1 MIIYLIGYM
10 GAGKTTFG
18 KQIARK
24 LGMTFV
30 DSDNYIVDKFHSSI
44 NEIFE
49 IHGEKKFRKME
60 REALEEI
67 SLQENAVVAT
77 GGGLPCFGDN
87 IDYMKKHGI
96 CIYLKVDEN
105 TLANRLDAIKH
116 SRPLLKDKSREELAA
131 TIHEML
137 EKRALYYEQAD
148 IIVDATDMYNAADL
162 IIMAVEGFA
171 SKPR

>member
-18 KQIARK
+18 KQVAKK
-24 LGMTFV
+24 LGLRFIDT
-30 DSDNYIVDKFHSSI
+30 DDYIVDRNKTSI
-44 NEIFE
+44 NDIFKR
-49 IHGEKKFRKME
+49 HGEYGFRMIE
-60 REALEEI
+60 RAALKEI
-67 SLQENAVVAT
+67 SNGDDLVVAT
-77 GGGLPCFGDN
+77 GGGLPCFYDN
-87 IDYMKKHGI
+87 MAYMKKHGI
-96 CIYLKVDEN
+96 CVYLKVDEN
-105 TLANRLDAIKH
+105 ELADRLDSIKA

>member
-30 DSDNYIVDKFHSSI
+30 DSDDYIIDKFHSSI
-44 NEIFE
+44 NDIFK
-49 IHGEKKFRKME
+49 IHGEKEFRKME

-77 GGGLPCFGDN
+77 GGGLPCFYDN
-87 IDYMKKHGI
+87 MAYMKKHGI
-96 CIYLKVDEN
+96 CVYLKVDEN
-105 TLANRLDAIKH
+105 ELADRLDSIKA
-116 SRPLLKDKSREELAA
+116 SRPLLKDKSREELKQSV
-131 TIHEML
+131 HDML
-137 EKRALYYEQAD
+137 QTRELYYNRAN
-148 IIVDATDMYNAADL
+148 IIVDATDETNAADM
-162 IIMAVEGFA
+162 IVMSI
-171 SKPR
+171 KPYMEK

>member
-24 LGMTFV
+24 LGMTFI
-30 DSDNYIVDKFHSSI
+30 DSDDYIVEKFHSSI

-49 IHGEKKFRKME
+49 IHGEKEFRKME

-77 GGGLPCFGDN
+77 GGGLPCFYDN
-87 IDYMKKHGI
+87 MAYMKKHGI
-96 CIYLKVDEN
+96 CVYLKVDEN
-105 TLANRLDAIKH
+105 ELADRLDSIKA
-116 SRPLLKDKSREELAA
+116 SRPLLKDKSREELKQSV
-131 TIHEML
+131 HDML
-137 EKRALYYEQAD
+137 QTREPYYNRAN
-148 IIVDATDMYNAADL
+148 IIVDATDETNAADMIVMSL
-162 IIMAVEGFA
+162 
-171 SKPR
+171 KPYMEK

>member
-1 MIIYLIGYM
+1 
-10 GAGKTTFG
+10 
-18 KQIARK
+18 
-24 LGMTFV
+24 
-30 DSDNYIVDKFHSSI
+30 
-44 NEIFE
+44 
-49 IHGEKKFRKME
+49 ME

-116 SRPLLKDKSREELAA
+116 SRPLLKDKSREELKQSV
-131 TIHEML
+131 HDML
-137 EKRALYYEQAD
+137 QTRELYYNRAN
-148 IIVDATDMYNAADL
+148 IIVDATDETNAADMIVMSL
-162 IIMAVEGFA
+162 
-171 SKPR
+171 KPYMEK